1 MLTESEIPYIAG
13 LPKYLP
19 NTTNEMPQLSRSSE
33 TVESDQRNTSYQD
46 SFDESQI
53 PLPFNCD
60 FCDKS
65 FSVMAAFKNH
75 LTKHFRKREEDNK
88 PIGKESFTNAVIQI
102 WTFYDPIPHPAT
114 PSPLSH
120 LTWRKSRRNKISLHH
135 KCNYIFIK
143 FEKTWYLS
151 VTDVINSFV

>member
-65 FSVMAAFKNH
+65 FLVMVAFKNH
-75 LTKHFRKREEDNK
+75 LTKHFKKRKEDNK

-102 WTFYDPIPHPAT
+102 WTFYDPHP
-114 PSPLSH
+114 PPRH
-120 LTWRKSRRNKISLHH
+120 P
-135 KCNYIFIK
+135 FP
-143 FEKTWYLS
+143 S
-151 VTDVINSFV
+151 VTLNMEKV